1 MNILVFPPVYGFGLG
16 TLFHS
21 TRRALPS
28 QVIWHI
34 TNHAEIP
41 QNRFDFAHFYTLPD
55 VFTTFQNLLAAQRA
69 GLHTIATAI
78 YWNSTRYITQGLAHA
93 ELSDAGAAA
102 ERAAQIRAAQLDV
115 ERALLRVIYHACD
128 ALIALSPSEADAL
141 VNDFGIAPERI
152 VIAWCG
158 VETRYA
164 NASPK
169 LFREKFGLENFVLS
183 VGRVD
188 ANKNQLNLIRALRDE
203 NIPLVLAGGSLAP
216 PYLDECRK
224 IASANI
230 HFLPSLSDEEL
241 GSAYAAAHTHAL
253 VSWLEV
259 VGLVTL
265 EAAVAGCNVVL
276 TREHGARDY
285 VGDAGWYCDP
295 SDVPSIRRA
304 VLDAYHAPPQSIL
317 RQHLIKTYSWERH
330 AQEICGA
337 YERALALPPRA
348 ESADTRTNLEQ
359 AVHALVQLVP
369 LLETSRAELWREK
382 HELARERDA
391 YASGRVVNTLNALN
405 RVLKR

>member
-21 TRRALPS
+21 TQRALPA
-28 QVIWHI
+28 QVRWQIAP
-34 TNHAEIP
+34 HAEIP
-41 QNRFDFAHFYTLPD
+41 QNTFDFAHFYTLPD
-55 VFTTFQNLLAAQRA
+55 VFTTFQKLLAAQRA
-69 GLHTIATAI
+69 GLRVIATAI
-78 YWNSTRYITQGLAHA
+78 YWNPTRYLTQGLAHA
-93 ELSDAGAAA
+93 ELPAAGAAA

-115 ERALLRVIYHACD
+115 ERALLRLIYHACD
-128 ALIALSPSEADAL
+128 LLIALSPSEADAL
-141 VNDFGIAPERI
+141 VNDFSIAPERI
-152 VIAWCG
+152 AIAWCG

-203 NIPLVLAGGSLAP
+203 NIPLVLAGGSLAL
-216 PYLDECRK
+216 PYLDECKK
-224 IASANI
+224 IAGANI
-230 HFLPSLSDEEL
+230 HFLPSLTDEEL

-276 TREHGARDY
+276 TSEHGARDY
-285 VGDAGWYCDP
+285 VCDAGWYCDP
-295 SDVPSIRRA
+295 GDVASIRRA
-304 VLDAYHAPPQSIL
+304 VLDAHHAPPQSML
-317 RQHLIKTYSWERH
+317 RERLLKTYSWERH
-330 AQEICGA
+330 AREICDA
-337 YERALALPPRA
+337 YERALTLPPRA
-348 ESADTRTNLEQ
+348 ESAEGRANLEQ

-369 LLETSRAELWREK
+369 LLETSRGELWREK
-382 HELARERDA
+382 NELARERDA
-391 YASGRVVNTLNALN
+391 YANGRVINTLNALN